1 MWSRCYIW
9 KFFVQLVKQFCCERN
24 TSRRDDVTLSKNL
37 KKFLRRCETQPI
49 SRNCGGNETV
59 TWNVCGRVC
68 YTGLRLFFRATCVA
82 KKMARHVTGK
92 CCWHDKISWMFHW
105 WLFIRFSAEVKIFLN
120 ETNVLWVE
128 VFPSF
133 KRHVTDFV
141 VPFAFSF
148 VIFSSEYY
156 RLVFCK
162 EAFLSF
168 VVIADFQSAL
178 LFFFFLYVIIWH
190 KPGRMYVDLTNLSL
204 HVFVTLKTCQG
215 IQCFFF

>member
-1 MWSRCYIW
+1 MRRNLFLATVAATKLLHGMSVVGCVTLGSGF
-9 KFFVQLVKQFCCERN
+9 FFVQLVSQKKW
-24 TSRRDDVTLSKNL
+24 RDKLQ
-37 KKFLRRCETQPI
+37 E
-49 SRNCGGNETV
+49 
-59 TWNVCGRVC
+59 
-68 YTGLRLFFRATCVA
+68 
-82 KKMARHVTGK
+82 K
-92 CCWHDKISWMFHW
+92 CCWHGKISWMFHW

-141 VPFAFSF
+141 APFAFSF

-156 RLVFCK
+156 RLAFCK

-178 LFFFFLYVIIWH
+178 LFFFFLYVIIWQ

-204 HVFVTLKTCQG
+204 HVFVILKTCMSG
-215 IQCFFF
+215 HSMLFFLIYCFYFIIIFFCIITVMKIILLNLTFIYFLWPSACT